1 MTIKKLLPED
11 RPRDKLIQRG
21 PESLT
26 NAELIAIMVGTGSA
40 GYSALDIGSG
50 LIERW
55 ETLNALFQADL
66 KVFSTSR
73 GVSEVLYCRLQA
85 SIELANRCLYETI
98 SRETTIENPSA
109 TRQYLVSRLRHL
121 NHEVFS
127 VLFLDNAHRV
137 IQYEELFQ
145 GTINGASVYP
155 RRVLERA
162 MQLNAAAVILAH
174 NHPSGV
180 AEPSQAD
187 KHITKTL
194 INALALV
201 DIRVLDH
208 FVIGDSEA
216 ISFAERGLI

>member
-1 MTIKKLLPED
+1 MTINKLLPGD

-40 GYSALDIGSG
+40 GYSALDIGIC
-50 LIERW
+50 LMERW
-55 ETLNALFQADL
+55 ETLNALFRADINA
-66 KVFSTSR
+66 FSSSK
-73 GVSEVLYCRLQA
+73 GVSKVLYCRLQA

-98 SRETTIENPSA
+98 SRDITIESPSA
-109 TRQYLVSRLRHL
+109 TRRYLVSKLRHL
-121 NHEVFS
+121 NHEVFA

-162 MQLNAAAVILAH
+162 MQLNAAAVIFAH